1 MAENRYG
8 TDPQVQHPPGTD
20 PQYEETTAPQ
30 NPPNSIVRP
39 SARTGWLASSFGTL
53 LIVFVIVAAVFTWV
67 FVRRELGKDANVA
80 PGPQIIGTSG
90 EGKATTP
97 GGFNPAPEPNSTR
110 EELKSRGAEDPK
122 QASPSELGAKE
133 LGEKKK

>member
-1 MAENRYG
+1 MAQNLNGR
-8 TDPQVQHPPGTD
+8 D

-30 NPPNSIVRP
+30 NPPNSILEPR
-39 SARTGWLASSFGTL
+39 ARTGWLASSLGTL

-90 EGKATTP
+90 EGKAAPP
-97 GGFNPAPEPNSTR
+97 GAFNPAPEPNNTR
-110 EELKSRGAEDPK
+110 DDRSPAGTPITRPIATSR
-122 QASPSELGAKE
+122 SP
-133 LGEKKK
+133 